1 MTAGMMLGLNICV
14 VMLLSYFRIGLSNQ
28 TKAWFIL
35 KEYRFS
41 SKKIQEFKIFNNL
54 TKLFLV

>member
-28 TKAWFIL
+28 TKPRFIL

-41 SKKIQEFKIFNNL
+41 SKKIQELKIFNNL